1 MSENLSTSQS
11 RKRDILRA
19 LPGILVSLIALA
31 LLFSLIDWQEFGEAL
46 QQADYRYLLIALPI
60 YLLSYITRARA
71 WQIVLLNEASLKK
84 VFLIQQVGYMLNN
97 LLPLRVG
104 EFGRAYLLGRTGL
117 GFWRVFST
125 ILVERAFDMLF
136 AVGLL
141 LGTLPFVIEV
151 QGAHQIAWVI
161 GVVVIMGLTIFYLL
175 ARNQK
180 KVLTGFGKLEK
191 RWPRLVEF
199 GRERLSSFLMGLSA
213 LAEPVHFLGAFTW
226 MGISWFL
233 AIFVQYFVMKA
244 YVPDAQV
251 LWAAFALGVAALG
264 VALPSSPGAIGIYE
278 GSFVAALAVVGVSH
292 APALAYALT
301 THVMYYLVTGI
312 FGSYALVKE
321 DESLTNLFRT
331 IRKQGAQ

>member
-1 MSENLSTSQS
+1 MVSYHYYPPVPSNGTSTLSAH
-11 RKRDILRA
+11 KDGL
-19 LPGILVSLIALA
+19 GVSSKIAAIVVGLESYQVFEWSCGKLLHMFMEMLA
-31 LLFSLIDWQEFGEAL
+31 LHIPDG
-46 QQADYRYLLIALPI
+46 
-60 YLLSYITRARA
+60 
-71 WQIVLLNEASLKK
+71 
-84 VFLIQQVGYMLNN
+84 FLT
-97 LLPLRVG
+97 PRVCI
-104 EFGRAYLLGRTGL
+104 LG
-117 GFWRVFST
+117 
-125 ILVERAFDMLF
+125 
-136 AVGLL
+136 
-141 LGTLPFVIEV
+141 
-151 QGAHQIAWVI
+151 
-161 GVVVIMGLTIFYLL
+161 
-175 ARNQK
+175 
-180 KVLTGFGKLEK
+180 
-191 RWPRLVEF
+191 
-199 GRERLSSFLMGLSA
+199 
-213 LAEPVHFLGAFTW
+213 
-226 MGISWFL
+226 WFL